1 MGVFSFFDGSKAAKI
16 AQINSVV
23 DGTIEKRGDP
33 MHEMRK
39 KKFRRGWSA
48 FLAALL
54 CISLSCAPAWAQ
66 EDERTLIPLGQ
77 TVGIKL
83 FSDGVLVVSTSEL
96 ESDGVSV
103 SPAKDCGLKEGDL
116 ILRMNDEKVQ
126 STEHV
131 QDILRENGEAPVALQ
146 VRRGSKTMETSIT
159 PVHCEDD
166 VYRMGAWI
174 RDSMAGIGTLTY
186 YDPVSG
192 TYGALGHGITDVD
205 TAKLMPLAAGSIME
219 TTVQAVK
226 KGEKGDP
233 GELKGDFSV
242 QRDVGTLQANTDEGI
257 FGAVG
262 DESFLCCEE
271 ALPVARRDQIHTG
284 PATIRS
290 TIAGDTVEEYEVE
303 IEHIYPDSQTTR
315 NMMVRVTDPRLLET
329 TGGIVQG
336 MSGSPIIQDGKL
348 VGAVTH
354 VLVND
359 PTKGYGI
366 FIENMLGAET

>member
-1 MGVFSFFDGSKAAKI
+1 M
-16 AQINSVV
+16 
-23 DGTIEKRGDP
+23 
-33 MHEMRK
+33 
-39 KKFRRGWSA
+39 
-48 FLAALL
+48 AALL
-54 CISLSCAPAWAQ
+54 CISLSCVPAWAQ
-66 EDERTLIPLGQ
+66 ESERTLIPLGQ

-83 FSDGVLVVSTSEL
+83 FSDGVLVVSTSEV
-96 ESDGVSV
+96 ESDGAAV

-131 QDILRENGEAPVALQ
+131 QEILRENGEAPLALQ
-146 VRRGSKTMETSIT
+146 VQRGSKTVDTSIT
-159 PVHCEDD
+159 PVRCEDD

-174 RDSMAGIGTLTY
+174 RDSMAGIGTMTY
-186 YDPVSG
+186 YDPASG

-242 QRDVGTLQANTDEGI
+242 QRDVGTLRANTAEGI

-262 DESFLCCEE
+262 DESFLCSEE
-271 ALPVARRDQIHTG
+271 ALSVARRDQIHTG
-284 PATIRS
+284 AATIRS
-290 TIAGDTVEEYEVE
+290 TIAGDTVEEYAVE
-303 IEHIYPDSQTTR
+303 IEHIYPESKTTR
-315 NMMVRVTDPRLLET
+315 NMMVRITDPRLLET

-359 PTKGYGI
+359 PTRGYGI
-366 FIENMLGAET
+366 FIENMLNAAE